1 MALIKHN
8 LTDNSAFRIKNNDM
22 RCDSCEK
29 LFLHFVLQDETQPF
43 FVLFLTACKTGP
55 DANLLFQYCQSEPIR
70 WIGTDVSQNIMHSF
84 SLMFFPSLYI
94 W

>member
-8 LTDNSAFRIKNNDM
+8 LTDNSAFRIQNNAM

-43 FVLFLTACKTGP
+43 FGYSFFIWFLTACKTGP
-55 DANLLFQYCQSEPIR
+55 DANLLFTFSVLPV
-70 WIGTDVSQNIMHSF
+70 WTDAMDRNWRVTKHHAFI
-84 SLMFFPSLYI
+84 
-94 W
+94 